1 MQHLGRILILMKI
14 NAIKKEL
21 DGILPGLAASVVTS
35 LISQFLAGFLP
46 TLGAALIAIL
56 LGMLLGN
63 TLLNRP
69 GLSQGTKFS
78 EKRLLEYAIVLNGL
92 ILDFQVLKSAGLKGF
107 VFIILQMSLTIFVTY
122 NLGKYFGF
130 GKRFSLLMGAGN
142 AVCGS
147 SAIGTVSPIVKA
159 DNKDKGISITIVNLT
174 GTALMVLLPVLGA
187 VLYGSDTLRTSALIG
202 GTVQSVGQVVAAAK
216 LVNDDVVTLATVF
229 KLMRVLLIIGVAVLY
244 GRMNMNEGESLFTR
258 KKRAGMDDR
267 SVTRAGAS
275 SSPAAVSYGVPWFLT
290 GFVVFFLIRS
300 FIGVPDSVLIG
311 SKAISTQFEVA
322 ALAAIGMRVK
332 FADIIKEGPK
342 AMLYGL
348 TVGAAQVVMAVVLIR
363 VFFG

>member
-1 MQHLGRILILMKI
+1 MKI
-14 NAIKKEL
+14 NALKKEL
-21 DGILPGLAASVVTS
+21 DGVLPGLAASIAIS
-35 LISQFLAGFLP
+35 LVSQFFARFLP

-63 TLLNRP
+63 TVLNRP
-69 GLSQGTKFS
+69 ELGSGTKFS

-92 ILDFQVLKSAGLKGF
+92 ILDFQVLKSAGVKGF
-107 VFIILQMSLTIFVTY
+107 VFIMLQMSLTIFVTY
-122 NLGKYFGF
+122 QLGKVFGF
-130 GKRFSLLMGAGN
+130 GKRFALLMGAGN

-147 SAIGTVSPIVKA
+147 SAIGTVSPIVQA
-159 DNKDKGISITIVNLT
+159 DNKEKGISITIVNLT
-174 GTALMVLLPVLGA
+174 GTALMILLPVLGA
-187 VLYGSDTLRTSALIG
+187 ILYGSDTLRTSALIG
-202 GTVQSVGQVVAAAK
+202 GTVQSAGQVVAAAK

-258 KKRAGMDDR
+258 KKRAEITA
-267 SVTRAGAS
+267 SEESGAS
-275 SSPAAVSYGVPWFLT
+275 ATPAAVSYGVPWFLT

-300 FIGVPDSVLIG
+300 FIGVPDSVLAA

-348 TVGAAQVVMAVVLIR
+348 TVGAVQVVMAVALIR

>member
-1 MQHLGRILILMKI
+1 MKI

-21 DGILPGLAASVVTS
+21 DGILPGLAVSILIS
-35 LISQFLAGFLP
+35 LVSQFLAGFLP
-46 TLGAALIAIL
+46 TLGAALIAIM

-63 TLLNRP
+63 TLLNRSE
-69 GLSQGTKFS
+69 LEKGTKFS

-92 ILDFQVLKSAGLKGF
+92 ILDFQVLKLSGLKGF
-107 VFIILQMSLTIFVTY
+107 VFIMLQMSLTIFVTY

-130 GKRFSLLMGAGN
+130 GKRFALLMGAGN

-147 SAIGTVSPIVKA
+147 SAIGTVSPIVQA
-159 DNKDKGISITIVNLT
+159 DNKEKGISITIVNLT
-174 GTALMVLLPVLGA
+174 GTALMILLPVLGA
-187 VLYGSDTLRTSALIG
+187 ILYGSDTLRTSALIG

-258 KKRAGMDDR
+258 KKRAEITAIEE
-267 SVTRAGAS
+267 SGAS
-275 SSPAAVSYGVPWFLT
+275 ATPAAVSYGVPWFLT

-300 FIGVPDSVLIG
+300 FIGVPDSVLAA

-348 TVGAAQVVMAVVLIR
+348 TVGAVQVVMAVALIR

>member
-1 MQHLGRILILMKI
+1 
-14 NAIKKEL
+14 
-21 DGILPGLAASVVTS
+21 
-35 LISQFLAGFLP
+35 
-46 TLGAALIAIL
+46 
-56 LGMLLGN
+56 
-63 TLLNRP
+63 RP
-69 GLSQGTKFS
+69 ELSQGTKFS

-92 ILDFQVLKSAGLKGF
+92 ILDFQVLRSAGIKGF
-107 VFIILQMSLTIFVTY
+107 AFIMLQMGLTIFVTY
-122 NLGKYFGF
+122 RLGKVFGF
-130 GKRFSLLMGAGN
+130 GKRFALLMGAGN

-147 SAIGTVSPIVKA
+147 SAIGTVAPIVQA

-174 GTALMVLLPVLGA
+174 GTALMILLPVLGA

-216 LVNDDVVTLATVF
+216 LVNDEVVTLATVF

-258 KKRAGMDDR
+258 KKRAGATAE
-267 SVTRAGAS
+267 SVIGAEAS
-275 SSPAAVSYGVPWFLT
+275 ARPAAVSYGVPWFLT

-300 FIGVPDSVLIG
+300 FIGVPDGVLIA

-348 TVGAAQVVMAVVLIR
+348 TVGVVQVLIAVALIR

>member
-1 MQHLGRILILMKI
+1 MKI

-21 DGILPGLAASVVTS
+21 DGALPGLVVSILIS
-35 LISQFLAGFLP
+35 LVSQFLARFLP

-69 GLSQGTKFS
+69 ELNQGTKFS

-147 SAIGTVSPIVKA
+147 SAIGTVSPIVQA
-159 DNKDKGISITIVNLT
+159 DNKEKGISITIVNLT
-174 GTALMVLLPVLGA
+174 GTALMILLPVLGA
-187 VLYGSDTLRTSALIG
+187 ILYGSDTLRTSALIG

-258 KKRAGMDDR
+258 KKRAEITA
-267 SVTRAGAS
+267 SEESGAS
-275 SSPAAVSYGVPWFLT
+275 TTPAAVSYGVPWFLT

-300 FIGVPDSVLIG
+300 FIGVPDSALIA

-348 TVGAAQVVMAVVLIR
+348 TVGAVQVGMAVALIR

>member
-1 MQHLGRILILMKI
+1 MKI
-14 NAIKKEL
+14 NALKKEL
-21 DGILPGLAASVVTS
+21 DGVLPGLAASIAIS
-35 LISQFLAGFLP
+35 LVSQFFARFLP

-63 TLLNRP
+63 TVLNRP
-69 GLSQGTKFS
+69 ELGSGTKFS

-92 ILDFQVLKSAGLKGF
+92 ILDFQVLKSAGIKGF
-107 VFIILQMSLTIFVTY
+107 VFILLQMGLTIFVTY
-122 NLGKYFGF
+122 RLGKVFGF

-147 SAIGTVSPIVKA
+147 SAIGTVSPIVQA
-159 DNKDKGISITIVNLT
+159 DNKEKGISITIVNLT

-258 KKRAGMDDR
+258 KKRAEIAA
-267 SVTRAGAS
+267 SEESGAS
-275 SSPAAVSYGVPWFLT
+275 ATPAAVSYGVPWFLT

-300 FIGVPDSVLIG
+300 FIGVPDSALIA

-348 TVGAAQVVMAVVLIR
+348 TVGAVQVVMAVVLIH

>member
-1 MQHLGRILILMKI
+1 MKI

-21 DGILPGLAASVVTS
+21 DGALPGLAVSILIS
-35 LISQFLAGFLP
+35 LISQFLARFLP

-69 GLSQGTKFS
+69 ELGQGTKFS

-107 VFIILQMSLTIFVTY
+107 VFIILQMLVTIFVTY

-130 GKRFSLLMGAGN
+130 GKRFALLMGAGN

-147 SAIGTVSPIVKA
+147 SAIGTVSPIVQA
-159 DNKDKGISITIVNLT
+159 DNKEKGISITIVNLT
-174 GTALMVLLPVLGA
+174 GTALMILLPVLGTIQ
-187 VLYGSDTLRTSALIG
+187 YGSDTLRTSALIG

-216 LVNDDVVTLATVF
+216 LVNDEVVTLATVF

-258 KKRAGMDDR
+258 KKRAG
-267 SVTRAGAS
+267 VTAS
-275 SSPAAVSYGVPWFLT
+275 EAAAVSYGVPWFLT

-300 FIGVPDSVLIG
+300 FIGVPDSILAA

-348 TVGAAQVVMAVVLIR
+348 TVGAVQVLMAVALIQ

>member
-1 MQHLGRILILMKI
+1 
-14 NAIKKEL
+14 
-21 DGILPGLAASVVTS
+21 LAR
-35 LISQFLAGFLP
+35 LLP

-69 GLSQGTKFS
+69 ELGQGTKFS

-92 ILDFQVLKSAGLKGF
+92 ILDFKVLQSAGLKGF
-107 VFIILQMSLTIFVTY
+107 VFIILQMALTIFVTY
-122 NLGKYFGF
+122 RLGKFFGF
-130 GKRFSLLMGAGN
+130 GKRFALLMGAGN

-147 SAIGTVSPIVKA
+147 SAIGTVAPVVQA

-174 GTALMVLLPVLGA
+174 GTALMILLPVLGA

-216 LVNDDVVTLATVF
+216 LVNDEVVTLATVF

-244 GRMNMNEGESLFTR
+244 GRMNMEEGEPLFAR
-258 KKRAGMDDR
+258 KIRRTTNDTGNE
-267 SVTRAGAS
+267 AS
-275 SSPAAVSYGVPWFLT
+275 PPEEMATVSYGVPWFLT

-300 FIGVPDSVLIG
+300 FIGVPDNVLIA

-348 TVGAAQVVMAVVLIR
+348 TVGAVQVVMAIALIR

>member
-1 MQHLGRILILMKI
+1 MKI

-21 DGILPGLAASVVTS
+21 DGILPGLAVSI
-35 LISQFLAGFLP
+35 LISLVSQFFARFLP

-78 EKRLLEYAIVLNGL
+78 EKRLLEYAIVMNGL
-92 ILDFQVLKSAGLKGF
+92 ILDFQVLKSAGIKGF
-107 VFIILQMSLTIFVTY
+107 VFIVLQMSLTIFVTY

-130 GKRFSLLMGAGN
+130 GKRFALLMGAGN

-174 GTALMVLLPVLGA
+174 GTALMILLPVLGA
-187 VLYGSDTLRTSALIG
+187 VLYGNDTLRTSALIG

-244 GRMNMNEGESLFTR
+244 GRMNMNEGEPLFTR
-258 KKRAGMDDR
+258 KKRAGVDEGT
-267 SVTRAGAS
+267 VTGAGAS
-275 SSPAAVSYGVPWFLT
+275 ASPAAVSYCVPWFLT

-300 FIGVPDSVLIG
+300 FIGVPDSVLAA

-348 TVGAAQVVMAVVLIR
+348 TVGAVQVFMAVALIR

>member
-1 MQHLGRILILMKI
+1 MKI
-14 NAIKKEL
+14 NAFKKEL
-21 DGILPGLAASVVTS
+21 DGVLPGLTASIVIS
-35 LISQFLAGFLP
+35 LVSQFLARFLP

-56 LGMLLGN
+56 LGMLMGN

-107 VFIILQMSLTIFVTY
+107 VFIMLQMSLTIFVTY

-258 KKRAGMDDR
+258 KKRAEITA
-267 SVTRAGAS
+267 SEESGAS
-275 SSPAAVSYGVPWFLT
+275 ATPAAVSYGVPWFLT

-300 FIGVPDSVLIG
+300 FIGVPDSALIA

>member
-1 MQHLGRILILMKI
+1 MKI
-14 NAIKKEL
+14 NVLKKEL
-21 DGILPGLAASVVTS
+21 DGVLPGLAASIAIS
-35 LISQFLAGFLP
+35 LVSQFFARFLP

-69 GLSQGTKFS
+69 ELGQGTKFS

-122 NLGKYFGF
+122 RLGKVFGF

-174 GTALMVLLPVLGA
+174 GTALMIALPLLGA
-187 VLYGSDTLRTSALIG
+187 FLYGSDTLRTSALIG

-229 KLMRVLLIIGVAVLY
+229 KLMRVLLIIAVAVLY

-258 KKRAGMDDR
+258 KKRTEVDDE
-267 SVTRAGAS
+267 SVTEA
-275 SSPAAVSYGVPWFLT
+275 AAVSYGVPWFLT

-300 FIGVPDSVLIG
+300 FIGVPDSVLDA

-348 TVGAAQVVMAVVLIR
+348 TVGAVQVLMALALIR

>member
-1 MQHLGRILILMKI
+1 MNI

-21 DGILPGLAASVVTS
+21 DGALPGLAASI
-35 LISQFLAGFLP
+35 LISLVSQYLAGFLP

-69 GLSQGTKFS
+69 ELSQGTKFS
-78 EKRLLEYAIVLNGL
+78 EKRLLEYAIVMNGL

-107 VFIILQMSLTIFVTY
+107 IFIMLQMGLTIFVTY
-122 NLGKYFGF
+122 RLGKFFGF
-130 GKRFSLLMGAGN
+130 GKRFALLMGAGN

-147 SAIGTVSPIVKA
+147 SAIGTVSPIVQA
-159 DNKDKGISITIVNLT
+159 DNKEKGISITIVNLT
-174 GTALMVLLPVLGA
+174 GTALMILLPLLAA
-187 VLYGSDTLRTSALIG
+187 VLYGSDTLPTSALIG

-216 LVNDDVVTLATVF
+216 LVNDEVVTLATVF

-244 GRMNMNEGESLFTR
+244 GRMNMNEEEPLFTR
-258 KKRAGMDDR
+258 KKRAVVDER
-267 SVTRAGAS
+267 SVTEVGAAA
-275 SSPAAVSYGVPWFLT
+275 SPAAVSYGVPWFLT
-290 GFVVFFLIRS
+290 GFVVLFLIRS
-300 FIGVPDSVLIG
+300 FIGVPEGVLVA

-348 TVGAAQVVMAVVLIR
+348 TVGAVQVGMAVVLIR
-363 VFFG
+363 LFFG

>member
-1 MQHLGRILILMKI
+1 MKI
-14 NAIKKEL
+14 NALKKEL
-21 DGILPGLAASVVTS
+21 DGILPGLAASILIS
-35 LISQFLAGFLP
+35 LISQLLARFLP
-46 TLGAALIAIL
+46 ALGAALIAIL

-69 GLSQGTKFS
+69 ELGQGTKFS

-92 ILDFQVLKSAGLKGF
+92 ILDFQVLKSAGVKGF
-107 VFIILQMSLTIFVTY
+107 VFIMLQMSLTIFVTY
-122 NLGKYFGF
+122 RLGKVFGF

-147 SAIGTVSPIVKA
+147 SAIGTVSPIVQA
-159 DNKDKGISITIVNLT
+159 DNKEKGISITIVNLT

-244 GRMNMNEGESLFTR
+244 GRINMNEGESLFTR
-258 KKRAGMDDR
+258 KKRAEITA
-267 SVTRAGAS
+267 SEESGAS
-275 SSPAAVSYGVPWFLT
+275 TTPAAVSYGVPWFLT

-300 FIGVPDSVLIG
+300 FIGVPDSALIA

-348 TVGAAQVVMAVVLIR
+348 TVGALQVGIAVVLIW
-363 VFFG
+363 VFFS

>member
-1 MQHLGRILILMKI
+1 MKI

-21 DGILPGLAASVVTS
+21 DGVLPGLAASILIS
-35 LISQFLAGFLP
+35 LISQFLARFLP

-69 GLSQGTKFS
+69 ELGQGTKFS

-107 VFIILQMSLTIFVTY
+107 VFIIVQMSLTIFVTY

-147 SAIGTVSPIVKA
+147 SAIGTVSPIVQA
-159 DNKDKGISITIVNLT
+159 DNKEKGISITIVNLT
-174 GTALMVLLPVLGA
+174 GTALMIALPLLGA
-187 VLYGSDTLRTSALIG
+187 FLYGSDRLRTSALIG

-216 LVNDDVVTLATVF
+216 LVNDEVVTLATVF

-244 GRMNMNEGESLFTR
+244 GRMNMNEGEPLFTR
-258 KKRAGMDDR
+258 KKRAG
-267 SVTRAGAS
+267 VTAGEAADGAGAS
-275 SSPAAVSYGVPWFLT
+275 PTVSYGVPWFLT

-300 FIGVPDSVLIG
+300 FIGVPDSVLIT

-348 TVGAAQVVMAVVLIR
+348 TVGSVQVGMAVALIR
-363 VFFG
+363 IFF

>member
-1 MQHLGRILILMKI
+1 MKI
-14 NAIKKEL
+14 NALKKEL
-21 DGILPGLAASVVTS
+21 DGVLPGLAVSILIS
-35 LISQFLAGFLP
+35 LASQFLARFLP

-69 GLSQGTKFS
+69 ELGQGTKFS

-92 ILDFQVLKSAGLKGF
+92 ILDFQVLKSAGIKGF
-107 VFIILQMSLTIFVTY
+107 VFVVLQMGLTIFVTY

-147 SAIGTVSPIVKA
+147 SAIGTVSPIVQA
-159 DNKDKGISITIVNLT
+159 DNKEKGISITIVNLT
-174 GTALMVLLPVLGA
+174 GTALMILLPVLGA
-187 VLYGSDTLRTSALIG
+187 ILYGSDTLRTSALIG

-244 GRMNMNEGESLFTR
+244 GRMNINEGESLFTR
-258 KKRAGMDDR
+258 KKRAGIDEG
-267 SVTRAGAS
+267 SVTGAGAS
-275 SSPAAVSYGVPWFLT
+275 ASPAAVSYGVPWFLT

-348 TVGAAQVVMAVVLIR
+348 TVGAVQVVMAVALIR

>member
-1 MQHLGRILILMKI
+1 MKI
-14 NAIKKEL
+14 NALKKEL
-21 DGILPGLAASVVTS
+21 DGVLPGLAASIAIS
-35 LISQFLAGFLP
+35 LVSQFFARFLP

-63 TLLNRP
+63 TVLNRP
-69 GLSQGTKFS
+69 ELGSGTKFS

-92 ILDFQVLKSAGLKGF
+92 ILDFQVLKSAGIKGF
-107 VFIILQMSLTIFVTY
+107 VFILLQMGLTIFVTY
-122 NLGKYFGF
+122 RLGKVFGF

-147 SAIGTVSPIVKA
+147 SAIGTVSPIVQA
-159 DNKDKGISITIVNLT
+159 DNKEKGISITIVNLT

-258 KKRAGMDDR
+258 KKRAEITA
-267 SVTRAGAS
+267 SEESGAS
-275 SSPAAVSYGVPWFLT
+275 TTPAAVSYGVPWFLT

-300 FIGVPDSVLIG
+300 FIGVPDSALIA

>member
-1 MQHLGRILILMKI
+1 MKI
-14 NAIKKEL
+14 NALKKEL
-21 DGILPGLAASVVTS
+21 DGILPGLAASIIIS
-35 LISQFLAGFLP
+35 LVSQFLARFLP

-56 LGMLLGN
+56 LGMLMGN

-92 ILDFQVLKSAGLKGF
+92 ILDFQVLKSAGVKGF
-107 VFIILQMSLTIFVTY
+107 VFIMLQMSLTIFVTY
-122 NLGKYFGF
+122 QLGKVFGF
-130 GKRFSLLMGAGN
+130 GKRFALLMGAGN

-147 SAIGTVSPIVKA
+147 SAIGTVSPIVQA
-159 DNKDKGISITIVNLT
+159 DNKEKGISITIVNLT
-174 GTALMVLLPVLGA
+174 GTALMILLPVLGA
-187 VLYGSDTLRTSALIG
+187 ILYGSDTLRTSALIG

-258 KKRAGMDDR
+258 KKRAEITA
-267 SVTRAGAS
+267 SEESGAS
-275 SSPAAVSYGVPWFLT
+275 ATPAAVSYGVPWFLT

-300 FIGVPDSVLIG
+300 FIGVPDSVLAA

-348 TVGAAQVVMAVVLIR
+348 TVGAVQVVMAVALIR

>member
-1 MQHLGRILILMKI
+1 
-14 NAIKKEL
+14 
-21 DGILPGLAASVVTS
+21 
-35 LISQFLAGFLP
+35 
-46 TLGAALIAIL
+46 
-56 LGMLLGN
+56 
-63 TLLNRP
+63 
-69 GLSQGTKFS
+69 
-78 EKRLLEYAIVLNGL
+78 LEYAIVLNGL
-92 ILDFQVLKSAGLKGF
+92 ILDFQVLKSAGIKGF
-107 VFIILQMSLTIFVTY
+107 VFIMLQMSLTIFVTY
-122 NLGKYFGF
+122 RLGKVFGF

-147 SAIGTVSPIVKA
+147 SAIGTVSPIVQA
-159 DNKDKGISITIVNLT
+159 DNKEKGISITIVNLT

-258 KKRAGMDDR
+258 KKRAVITA
-267 SVTRAGAS
+267 SEEAGAS
-275 SSPAAVSYGVPWFLT
+275 ATPAAVSYGVPWFLT

-300 FIGVPDSVLIG
+300 FIGVPDSVLIA

-348 TVGAAQVVMAVVLIR
+348 TVGAVQVVMAVVLIR

>member
-1 MQHLGRILILMKI
+1 MKI

-21 DGILPGLAASVVTS
+21 DGALPGLAASI
-35 LISQFLAGFLP
+35 LISVVSQYLAGFLP

-63 TLLNRP
+63 TLLDRP
-69 GLSQGTKFS
+69 ELGQGTKFS

-107 VFIILQMSLTIFVTY
+107 VFIILQMALTIFIAY
-122 NLGKYFGF
+122 RLGKYFGF
-130 GKRFSLLMGAGN
+130 GKRFALLMGAGN

-147 SAIGTVSPIVKA
+147 SAIGTVAPIVQA

-174 GTALMVLLPVLGA
+174 GTALMILLPVLGA

-216 LVNDDVVTLATVF
+216 LVNDEVVTLATVF

-244 GRMNMNEGESLFTR
+244 GRMNMNEGEPLFTR
-258 KKRAGMDDR
+258 KKRAVVDER
-267 SVTRAGAS
+267 SVTEVGAAT
-275 SSPAAVSYGVPWFLT
+275 SPAAVSYGVPWFLT
-290 GFVVFFLIRS
+290 GFVIFFLIRS
-300 FIGVPDSVLIG
+300 FIGVPEGVLVA

-348 TVGAAQVVMAVVLIR
+348 TVGAAQVVMAVALIR

>member
-1 MQHLGRILILMKI
+1 MKI
-14 NAIKKEL
+14 NALKKEL
-21 DGILPGLAASVVTS
+21 DGILPGLAVSI
-35 LISQFLAGFLP
+35 LISLVSQFFARFLP

-122 NLGKYFGF
+122 QLGKVFGF
-130 GKRFSLLMGAGN
+130 GKRFALLMGAGN

-147 SAIGTVSPIVKA
+147 SAIGTVSPIVQA

-174 GTALMVLLPVLGA
+174 GTALMILLPVLGA
-187 VLYGSDTLRTSALIG
+187 ILYGSDTLRTSALIG

-258 KKRAGMDDR
+258 KKRAEITA
-267 SVTRAGAS
+267 SEESGAS
-275 SSPAAVSYGVPWFLT
+275 ATPAAVSYGVPWFLT

-300 FIGVPDSVLIG
+300 FIGVPDSVLAA

-348 TVGAAQVVMAVVLIR
+348 TVGAVQVVMAVALIR

>member
-21 DGILPGLAASVVTS
+21 DGILPGLAASIVIS
-35 LISQFLAGFLP
+35 LVSQFLARFLP

-63 TLLNRP
+63 TVLNRP
-69 GLSQGTKFS
+69 ELGSGTKFS

-92 ILDFQVLKSAGLKGF
+92 ILDFQVLKSAGIKGF
-107 VFIILQMSLTIFVTY
+107 VFILLQMGLTIFVTY
-122 NLGKYFGF
+122 RLGKVFGF
-130 GKRFSLLMGAGN
+130 GKRFSLLMSAGN

-147 SAIGTVSPIVKA
+147 SAIGTVSPIVQA
-159 DNKDKGISITIVNLT
+159 DNKEKGISITIVNLT

-229 KLMRVLLIIGVAVLY
+229 KLMRVLLIIGV
-244 GRMNMNEGESLFTR
+244 
-258 KKRAGMDDR
+258 
-267 SVTRAGAS
+267 
-275 SSPAAVSYGVPWFLT
+275 
-290 GFVVFFLIRS
+290 
-300 FIGVPDSVLIG
+300 PDSALIA

-348 TVGAAQVVMAVVLIR
+348 TVGAVQVFMAVALIR

>member
-1 MQHLGRILILMKI
+1 MKI

-21 DGILPGLAASVVTS
+21 DGVLPGLAASILIS
-35 LISQFLAGFLP
+35 LISQFLARFLP

-69 GLSQGTKFS
+69 ELGQGTKFS
-78 EKRLLEYAIVLNGL
+78 EKRLLEYAIVMNGL

-159 DNKDKGISITIVNLT
+159 DNKDKGISITIVNLI

-300 FIGVPDSVLIG
+300 FIGVPDSALIA

-342 AMLYGL
+342 AILYGL
-348 TVGAAQVVMAVVLIR
+348 TVGAVQVVMAVALIR

>member
-1 MQHLGRILILMKI
+1 MKI
-14 NAIKKEL
+14 NALKKEL
-21 DGILPGLAASVVTS
+21 DGILPGLAVSI
-35 LISQFLAGFLP
+35 LISLVSQFFARFLP

-78 EKRLLEYAIVLNGL
+78 EKRLLEYAIVMNGL
-92 ILDFQVLKSAGLKGF
+92 ILDFQVLKSAGIKGF
-107 VFIILQMSLTIFVTY
+107 VFILLQMGLTIFVTY
-122 NLGKYFGF
+122 RLGKVFGF

-147 SAIGTVSPIVKA
+147 SAIGTVSPIVQA
-159 DNKDKGISITIVNLT
+159 DNKEKGISITIVNLT

-258 KKRAGMDDR
+258 KKRAEITA
-267 SVTRAGAS
+267 SEESGAS
-275 SSPAAVSYGVPWFLT
+275 TTPAAVSYGVPWFLT

-300 FIGVPDSVLIG
+300 FIGVPDSILIA

-348 TVGAAQVVMAVVLIR
+348 TVGAVQVVMAVALIR

>member
-1 MQHLGRILILMKI
+1 
-14 NAIKKEL
+14 
-21 DGILPGLAASVVTS
+21 
-35 LISQFLAGFLP
+35 
-46 TLGAALIAIL
+46 
-56 LGMLLGN
+56 
-63 TLLNRP
+63 
-69 GLSQGTKFS
+69 
-78 EKRLLEYAIVLNGL
+78 
-92 ILDFQVLKSAGLKGF
+92 
-107 VFIILQMSLTIFVTY
+107 MSLTIFVTY
-122 NLGKYFGF
+122 RLGKVFGF

-174 GTALMVLLPVLGA
+174 GTALMIALPLLGA
-187 VLYGSDTLRTSALIG
+187 FLYGSDTLRTSALIG

-258 KKRAGMDDR
+258 KKRAEITA
-267 SVTRAGAS
+267 SEESGAS
-275 SSPAAVSYGVPWFLT
+275 TTPAAVSYGVPWFLT

-300 FIGVPDSVLIG
+300 FIGVPDSVLAA

-348 TVGAAQVVMAVVLIR
+348 TVGAVQVVMAVALIR

>member
-1 MQHLGRILILMKI
+1 MKI
-14 NAIKKEL
+14 NALKKEL
-21 DGILPGLAASVVTS
+21 DGVLPGLAASILIS
-35 LISQFLAGFLP
+35 LISQFLARFLP

-147 SAIGTVSPIVKA
+147 SAIGTVSPIVQA
-159 DNKDKGISITIVNLT
+159 DNKEKGISITIVNLT

-258 KKRAGMDDR
+258 KKRAEITA
-267 SVTRAGAS
+267 SEESGAS
-275 SSPAAVSYGVPWFLT
+275 TTPAAVSYGVPWFLT

-300 FIGVPDSVLIG
+300 FIGVPDSALIA

>member
-1 MQHLGRILILMKI
+1 MKI

-21 DGILPGLAASVVTS
+21 DGILPGLAVSI
-35 LISQFLAGFLP
+35 LISLVSQYLARFLP

-107 VFIILQMSLTIFVTY
+107 VFIILQMFLTIFVTY

-147 SAIGTVSPIVKA
+147 SAIGTVSPILKA
-159 DNKDKGISITIVNLT
+159 DNKEKGISITIVNLT
-174 GTALMVLLPVLGA
+174 GTALMIALPLLGA

-258 KKRAGMDDR
+258 KKRAEITA
-267 SVTRAGAS
+267 SEESGAS
-275 SSPAAVSYGVPWFLT
+275 TTPAAVSYGVPWFLT

-300 FIGVPDSVLIG
+300 FIGVPDSALIA

-348 TVGAAQVVMAVVLIR
+348 TVGAVQVVMAVVLIH

>member
-1 MQHLGRILILMKI
+1 MKI
-14 NAIKKEL
+14 NALKKEL
-21 DGILPGLAASVVTS
+21 DGILPGLAASIIIS
-35 LISQFLAGFLP
+35 LVSQFLARFLP

-56 LGMLLGN
+56 LGMLMGN

-92 ILDFQVLKSAGLKGF
+92 ILDFQVLKSAGVKGF
-107 VFIILQMSLTIFVTY
+107 VFIMLQMSLTIFVTY
-122 NLGKYFGF
+122 QLGKVFGF
-130 GKRFSLLMGAGN
+130 GKRFALLMGAGN

-147 SAIGTVSPIVKA
+147 SAIGTVSPIVQA
-159 DNKDKGISITIVNLT
+159 DNKEKGISITIVNLT
-174 GTALMVLLPVLGA
+174 GTALMILLPVLGA
-187 VLYGSDTLRTSALIG
+187 ILYGSDTLRTSSLIG

-258 KKRAGMDDR
+258 KKRAEITA
-267 SVTRAGAS
+267 SEESGAS
-275 SSPAAVSYGVPWFLT
+275 ATPAAVSYGVPWFLT

-300 FIGVPDSVLIG
+300 FIGVPDSVLAA

-348 TVGAAQVVMAVVLIR
+348 TVGAVQVVMAVALIR

>member
-1 MQHLGRILILMKI
+1 MKI
-14 NAIKKEL
+14 NALKKEL
-21 DGILPGLAASVVTS
+21 DGVLPGLAASILIS
-35 LISQFLAGFLP
+35 LISQLLARFLP
-46 TLGAALIAIL
+46 ALGAALIAIL

-69 GLSQGTKFS
+69 ELGQGTKFS

-92 ILDFQVLKSAGLKGF
+92 ILDFQVLKSAGIKGF
-107 VFIILQMSLTIFVTY
+107 VFILLQMGLTIFVTY
-122 NLGKYFGF
+122 RLGKVFGF

-147 SAIGTVSPIVKA
+147 SAIGTVSPIVQA
-159 DNKDKGISITIVNLT
+159 DNKEKGISITIVNLT

-258 KKRAGMDDR
+258 KKRAEITA
-267 SVTRAGAS
+267 SEESGAS
-275 SSPAAVSYGVPWFLT
+275 TTPAAVSYGVPWFLT

-300 FIGVPDSVLIG
+300 FIGVPDSILIA

-348 TVGAAQVVMAVVLIR
+348 TVGAVQVLMAVALIR

>member
-1 MQHLGRILILMKI
+1 MKL

-21 DGILPGLAASVVTS
+21 DGALPGLAASI
-35 LISQFLAGFLP
+35 LISVVSQWLARLLP

-69 GLSQGTKFS
+69 ELGQGTKFS

-92 ILDFQVLKSAGLKGF
+92 ILDFKVLQSAGLKGF
-107 VFIILQMSLTIFVTY
+107 VFIILQMALTIFVTY
-122 NLGKYFGF
+122 RLGKFFGF
-130 GKRFSLLMGAGN
+130 GKRFALLMGAGN

-147 SAIGTVSPIVKA
+147 SAIGTVAPIVQA

-174 GTALMVLLPVLGA
+174 GTALMILLPVLGA

-216 LVNDDVVTLATVF
+216 LVNDEVVTLATVF

-244 GRMNMNEGESLFTR
+244 GRMNMEEGEPLFAR
-258 KKRAGMDDR
+258 KIRRTTNDTGNE
-267 SVTRAGAS
+267 AS
-275 SSPAAVSYGVPWFLT
+275 PPEEMATVSYGVPWFLT

-300 FIGVPDSVLIG
+300 FIGVPDSVLIA

-348 TVGAAQVVMAVVLIR
+348 TVGAVQVVMAVALIQ

>member
-1 MQHLGRILILMKI
+1 MKI
-14 NAIKKEL
+14 NALKKEL
-21 DGILPGLAASVVTS
+21 DGILPGLAASIIIS
-35 LISQFLAGFLP
+35 LISQFLARFLP

-69 GLSQGTKFS
+69 ELGQGTKFS
-78 EKRLLEYAIVLNGL
+78 EKRLLEYAIVMNGL
-92 ILDFQVLKSAGLKGF
+92 ILDFQVLKSAGIKGF
-107 VFIILQMSLTIFVTY
+107 VFILLQMGLTIFVTY
-122 NLGKYFGF
+122 RLGKVFGF

-147 SAIGTVSPIVKA
+147 SAIGTVSPIVQA
-159 DNKDKGISITIVNLT
+159 DNKEKGISITIVNLT
-174 GTALMVLLPVLGA
+174 GTALMILLPVLGA
-187 VLYGSDTLRTSALIG
+187 VLYGNDTLRTSALIG

-216 LVNDDVVTLATVF
+216 LVNDEVVTLATVF
-229 KLMRVLLIIGVAVLY
+229 KLMRVLLIIAVAVLY

-258 KKRAGMDDR
+258 KKIAESAANASTDG
-267 SVTRAGAS
+267 TGAPA
-275 SSPAAVSYGVPWFLT
+275 SPATVSYGVPWFLT

-300 FIGVPDSVLIG
+300 FIGVPDSVLVA

-348 TVGAAQVVMAVVLIR
+348 TVGAVQVLMAVALIW
-363 VFFG
+363 VFFK

>member
-1 MQHLGRILILMKI
+1 MKL
-14 NAIKKEL
+14 NAINKEL
-21 DGILPGLAASVVTS
+21 DGALPGLAASI
-35 LISQFLAGFLP
+35 LISVVSQWVARFLP

-63 TLLNRP
+63 TLLDRP
-69 GLSQGTKFS
+69 ELGQGTKFS

-107 VFIILQMSLTIFVTY
+107 VFIILQMALTIFVTY
-122 NLGKYFGF
+122 RLGKVFGF
-130 GKRFSLLMGAGN
+130 GKRFALLMGAGN

-147 SAIGTVSPIVKA
+147 SAIGTVAPIVQA
-159 DNKDKGISITIVNLT
+159 DNKDKGISITIVNLS
-174 GTALMVLLPVLGA
+174 GTSLMILLPILGA
-187 VLYGSDTLRTSALIG
+187 VLYGNDTLRTSALIG
-202 GTVQSVGQVVAAAK
+202 GTVQSIGQVVASAK
-216 LVNDDVVTLATVF
+216 LVNDEVVTLATVF

-244 GRMNMNEGESLFTR
+244 GRMNMNEGEALFTR
-258 KKRAGMDDR
+258 KKRAGYAADP
-267 SVTRAGAS
+267 VIGAEAS
-275 SSPAAVSYGVPWFLT
+275 ASPAAVSYGVPWFLT

-300 FIGVPDSVLIG
+300 FIGVPDSVLVA
-311 SKAISTQFEVA
+311 SKALSTQFEVA

-348 TVGAAQVVMAVVLIR
+348 TVGAAQVVMAIALIR

>member
-1 MQHLGRILILMKI
+1 MKI

-21 DGILPGLAASVVTS
+21 DGILPGLAVSI
-35 LISQFLAGFLP
+35 LISLVSQYLARFLP

-147 SAIGTVSPIVKA
+147 SAIGTVSPILKA
-159 DNKDKGISITIVNLT
+159 DNKEKGISITIVNLT
-174 GTALMVLLPVLGA
+174 GTALMIALPLLGA

-216 LVNDDVVTLATVF
+216 LVNDEVVTLATVF

-258 KKRAGMDDR
+258 KKRAEIAA
-267 SVTRAGAS
+267 SEESGAS
-275 SSPAAVSYGVPWFLT
+275 ASPAAVSYGVPWFLT

-300 FIGVPDSVLIG
+300 FIGVPDSVLVA

-348 TVGAAQVVMAVVLIR
+348 TVGAVQVVMAVALIR

>member
-1 MQHLGRILILMKI
+1 MKI
-14 NAIKKEL
+14 NVLKKEL
-21 DGILPGLAASVVTS
+21 DGVLPGLASSILIS
-35 LISQFLAGFLP
+35 LISQFLARFLP
-46 TLGAALIAIL
+46 ALGAALIAIL

-63 TLLNRP
+63 TVLNRP
-69 GLSQGTKFS
+69 ELGSGTKFS

-92 ILDFQVLKSAGLKGF
+92 ILDFQVLKSAGIKGF
-107 VFIILQMSLTIFVTY
+107 VFILLQMGLTIFVTY
-122 NLGKYFGF
+122 RLGKVFGF

-147 SAIGTVSPIVKA
+147 SAIGTVSPIVQA
-159 DNKDKGISITIVNLT
+159 DNKEKGISITIVNLT

-258 KKRAGMDDR
+258 KKRAEITA
-267 SVTRAGAS
+267 SEESGAS
-275 SSPAAVSYGVPWFLT
+275 ASPAAVSYGVPWFLT

-300 FIGVPDSVLIG
+300 FIGVPDSALIA

>member
-1 MQHLGRILILMKI
+1 MKI

-21 DGILPGLAASVVTS
+21 DGILPGLAVSI
-35 LISQFLAGFLP
+35 LISLVSQYLARFLP

-147 SAIGTVSPIVKA
+147 SAIGTVSPILKA
-159 DNKDKGISITIVNLT
+159 DNKEKGISITIVNLT
-174 GTALMVLLPVLGA
+174 GTALMIALPLLGA

-258 KKRAGMDDR
+258 KKRAEITA
-267 SVTRAGAS
+267 SEESGAS
-275 SSPAAVSYGVPWFLT
+275 ATPAAVSYGVPWFLT

-300 FIGVPDSVLIG
+300 FIGVPDSVLVA

-348 TVGAAQVVMAVVLIR
+348 TVGAVQVVMAVALIR

>member
-1 MQHLGRILILMKI
+1 MNI

-21 DGILPGLAASVVTS
+21 DGILPGLAVSILIS

-69 GLSQGTKFS
+69 ELEKGTKFS

-92 ILDFQVLKSAGLKGF
+92 ILDFQVLKSAGVKGF

-130 GKRFSLLMGAGN
+130 GKRFALLMGAGN

-147 SAIGTVSPIVKA
+147 SAIGTVSPIVQA
-159 DNKDKGISITIVNLT
+159 NNKEKGISITIVNLT
-174 GTALMVLLPVLGA
+174 GTALMILLPLLGA

-216 LVNDDVVTLATVF
+216 LVNDEVVTLATVF
-229 KLMRVLLIIGVAVLY
+229 KLMRVLLIIAVAVLY

-258 KKRAGMDDR
+258 KKRAGINEE
-267 SVTRAGAS
+267 SVN
-275 SSPAAVSYGVPWFLT
+275 SPAAVSYGVPWFLT

-300 FIGVPDSVLIG
+300 FIGVPDSILIA

-348 TVGAAQVVMAVVLIR
+348 TVGAVQVLMAVALIR

>member
-1 MQHLGRILILMKI
+1 M
-14 NAIKKEL
+14 NALKKEL
-21 DGILPGLAASVVTS
+21 DGALPGLAASI
-35 LISQFLAGFLP
+35 LISVVSQYLARFLP

-69 GLSQGTKFS
+69 ELSQGTKFS

-92 ILDFQVLKSAGLKGF
+92 ILDFQVLKSAGIKGF
-107 VFIILQMSLTIFVTY
+107 IFIILQMGLTIFVTY
-122 NLGKYFGF
+122 RLGKFFGF

-147 SAIGTVSPIVKA
+147 SAIGTVAPIVKA

-174 GTALMVLLPVLGA
+174 GTALMILLPLLGA

-244 GRMNMNEGESLFTR
+244 GRMNMNEGEPLFTR
-258 KKRAGMDDR
+258 KKRAG
-267 SVTRAGAS
+267 VTAASEGSGGAES
-275 SSPAAVSYGVPWFLT
+275 AASPAAVSYGVPWFLT
-290 GFVVFFLIRS
+290 GFVVLFLIRS
-300 FIGVPDSVLIG
+300 FIGVPDSALVA
-311 SKAISTQFEVA
+311 SKAISSQFEVA

-348 TVGAAQVVMAVVLIR
+348 TVGAVQVAMAVVLIR

>member
-1 MQHLGRILILMKI
+1 MKI

-21 DGILPGLAASVVTS
+21 DGILPGLAVSI
-35 LISQFLAGFLP
+35 LISLVSQYLARFLP

-107 VFIILQMSLTIFVTY
+107 VFIILQMFLTIFVTY

-147 SAIGTVSPIVKA
+147 SAIGTVSPILKA
-159 DNKDKGISITIVNLT
+159 DNKEKGISITIVNLT
-174 GTALMVLLPVLGA
+174 GTALMIALPLLGA

-244 GRMNMNEGESLFTR
+244 GRMNMNEGESLFTH
-258 KKRAGMDDR
+258 KKRAEITA
-267 SVTRAGAS
+267 SEESGAS
-275 SSPAAVSYGVPWFLT
+275 ATPAAVSYGVPWFLT

-300 FIGVPDSVLIG
+300 FIGVPDSALIA

-348 TVGAAQVVMAVVLIR
+348 TVGAVQVVMAVVLIH

>member
-1 MQHLGRILILMKI
+1 MKI

-21 DGILPGLAASVVTS
+21 DGILAGLAVSILIS
-35 LISQFLAGFLP
+35 LVSQFLARFLP

-63 TLLNRP
+63 TVLNQP
-69 GLSQGTKFS
+69 ELEKGTKFS

-147 SAIGTVSPIVKA
+147 SAIGTVSPIIQA

-174 GTALMVLLPVLGA
+174 GTALMIALPLLGA

-216 LVNDDVVTLATVF
+216 LVNDEVVTLATVF

-258 KKRAGMDDR
+258 KKRAGVAADEAADE
-267 SVTRAGAS
+267 AGA
-275 SSPAAVSYGVPWFLT
+275 PPRRLLRRAVVPDRIRRLLPDPQLHRRPRQRPGRFKSHQHP
-290 GFVVFFLIRS
+290 IRS
-300 FIGVPDSVLIG
+300 RRPRRNRH
-311 SKAISTQFEVA
+311 ARQ
-322 ALAAIGMRVK
+322 
-332 FADIIKEGPK
+332 
-342 AMLYGL
+342 
-348 TVGAAQVVMAVVLIR
+348 IR
-363 VFFG
+363 RHHS